1 MTTEKDIQ
9 QLPVALQKAKG
20 IKAETSVA
28 NIIASGYERE
38 ALLVGARH
46 FFDREYTQDIVAAS
60 MIDNKWQSSLLQL
73 QLSRP
78 GFYDMLPEGLF
89 FQPVSNT
96 EYNTGIGVAEMAALY
111 RQNKTKEKGIRNFF
125 QPFEHAGFFQQLQ
138 LEEEERNLLQGLEK
152 NLLHRH
158 FCRFWDLPLSLSEQA
173 IGIFIVLIPYA
184 HRICGNLPLMQE
196 CLELLLEEKVTIH
209 YTAPQLTPVSFATDN
224 LLGQQLLGENMVCG
238 DSFMEDYPAFK
249 YEIGPLQQTK
259 ITDYL
264 PGGIADL
271 MIQTFNRFF
280 LPVEASSE
288 AEIEIT
294 SAINGM
300 VLHPE
305 EAPILGYS
313 SQLTS
318 NSFPADGTDYADNID
333 SIESARSAKSAS
345 NQLNS

>member
-1 MTTEKDIQ
+1 MTNGKDIQ
-9 QLPVALQKAKG
+9 QLPAALKKVKG

-28 NIIASGYERE
+28 NIIASGYNRE

-46 FFDREYTQDIVAAS
+46 FFDREYTADVVAAS
-60 MIDNKWQSSLLQL
+60 MLDNKWQSPLLQV

-89 FQPVSNT
+89 FQPVSQH

-125 QPFEHAGFFQQLQ
+125 QPFEHAGFYQQLQ

-158 FCRFWDLPLSLSEQA
+158 FCRFWDLPVSLGEQA

-184 HRICGNLPLMQE
+184 HRICGNIPLMQE
-196 CLELLLEEKVTIH
+196 CLELLLNEKIVIR
-209 YTAPQLTPVSFATDN
+209 YTPPQLTPVLSASDN

-249 YEIGPLQQTK
+249 YEIGPLEQTK
-259 ITDYL
+259 ISDYL
-264 PGGIADL
+264 PGGTADL
-271 MIQTFNRFF
+271 LIQTFNRFF

-288 AEIEIT
+288 TEVEIG
-294 SAINGM
+294 SSVNGM

-313 SQLTS
+313 SQL
-318 NSFPADGTDYADNID
+318 NSDFPADNADLAD
-333 SIESARSAKSAS
+333 SLELSDPLATTRSV
-345 NQLNS
+345 